1 MKHIGTQNI
10 ETNRLLLRPFRI
22 DDAQSMYENWAN
34 DPEVTK
40 FLMWPVHESIEVSKA
55 ILVDWTSH
63 YCERDYYQW
72 AIVLKENGDIP
83 IGSISMVHKD
93 DDIKMVHIGYCIGRK
108 WWHKGI
114 TSEALQAIIKFFIID
129 VGMNRV
135 ESRHDHN
142 NPNSGKV
149 MLKCG
154 MKYEGTKRE
163 GDWNNQ
169 GICDS
174 SEYAIIASE
183 YYNIRIA
190 KKE

>member
-10 ETNRLLLRPFRI
+10 ETDRLLLRPFRI

-40 FLMWPVHESIEVSKA
+40 FLMWPVHESVDVSKVV
-55 ILVDWTSH
+55 LVDWTSN
-63 YCERDYYQW
+63 YYEKDYYQW
-72 AIVLKENGDIP
+72 AIVLKENGDGP
-83 IGSISMVHKD
+83 IGSISVVHKD
-93 DDIKMVHIGYCIGRK
+93 DDIKMVHIGYCIGHK

-114 TSEALQAIIKFFIID
+114 TSESLQAIIKFFIVD

-135 ESRHDHN
+135 ESRHDPN

-154 MKYEGTKRE
+154 MKYEGTKRQ

-174 SEYAIIASE
+174 SEYAILANE
-183 YYNIRIA
+183 YYNIRIN